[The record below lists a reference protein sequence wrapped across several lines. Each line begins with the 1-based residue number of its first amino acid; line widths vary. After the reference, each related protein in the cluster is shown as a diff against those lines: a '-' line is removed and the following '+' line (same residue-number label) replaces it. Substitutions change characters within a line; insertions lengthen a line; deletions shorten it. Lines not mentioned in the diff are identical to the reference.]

1 MAAGLGQTRKL
12 TIIAQDPGLRDRNG
26 LIVTTQID
34 IPHEDLQPGP
44 LGTRVYVVDYDAS
57 TETLYKPLDLGPNDD
72 QFKAPPFDNN
82 SKPEDYEDYN
92 EFLLNSP
99 KFHSQNVYAI
109 VMRVLSRFE
118 FALGRR
124 IHWSFGGHQLIVAP
138 HAFSEANAFYSREQR
153 ALLFGYFPSRK
164 SGNIFTCLAHDVIA
178 HETTHALLD
187 GLRARFID
195 PSSPDQ
201 AAFHEGFADVVAI
214 LSILSLREVVSSIGI
229 GPGSGVQRST
239 ISRED
244 VSVDKLRTSKL
255 LTMADQ
261 IGKELSEVRGKA
273 LRQSAGLPPDPDCLN
288 KPEFQESHRRGEVLV
303 AAVLN
308 SFLNIWVDR
317 INAFE
322 TINGGFDSE
331 RVVQEGAE
339 IADYLLT
346 MCIRAIDYAP
356 PTDVQF
362 RDFLSAVLT
371 ADAEIHSDDSKYNF
385 RKTLREVFK
394 SYGIEP
400 TSKARDGLWEPPD
413 KEIKYDRIHYSALQS
428 EPDEVFRFIW
438 HNRASLK
445 IHEDA
450 YTRVISV
457 RPCLRVGPDGFS
469 LRETVAE
476 YVQTI
481 ELQAKEL
488 GELGITKPA
497 QMNGSQHLFLH
508 GGGSLIFDEFCR
520 LKFHVRNRIEN
531 TKRQSARLE
540 YLWRSGYFLAER
552 AGEFNNFASMH
563 RMRFSD
569 L

>member
-1 MAAGLGQTRKL
+1 MATGLGQTRKL
-12 TIIAQDPGLRDRNG
+12 TIIAQDPGLRNANG

-34 IPHEDLQPGP
+34 IPDEDLQPGP
-44 LGTRVYVVDYDAS
+44 LGTRVYVLDYDAS
-57 TETLYKPLDLGPNDD
+57 TDTLYRPLELGPGSDPYKTPQFDDTAQPEHNDH
-72 QFKAPPFDNN
+72 
-82 SKPEDYEDYN
+82 YN
-92 EFLLNSP
+92 QRLLTSP
-99 KFHSQNVYAI
+99 KFHCQNVYAI

-124 IHWSFGGHQLIVAP
+124 IRWSFGGPQLIVAP
-138 HAFSEANAFYSREQR
+138 HAFSEANAFYAREQR

-164 SGNIFTCLAHDVIA
+164 TGYIFTCLAHDVIA

-187 GLRARFID
+187 GLRARYID
-195 PSSPDQ
+195 PSSPEQ
-201 AAFHEGFADVVAI
+201 AAFHEGFADIVAI
-214 LSILSLREVVSSIGI
+214 LSILSLREVVSAVGI
-229 GPGSGVQRST
+229 GPGSGVPT
-239 ISRED
+239 KLIKRED
-244 VSVDKLRTSKL
+244 VSVEKLRNSKL
-255 LTMADQ
+255 LSMADQ
-261 IGKELSEVRGKA
+261 IGKELSEARGKA
-273 LRQSAGLPPDPDCLN
+273 LRHSAELPPNPKYREN
-288 KPEFQESHRRGEVLV
+288 PEFEESHRRGEILV

-308 SFLNIWVDR
+308 AFLRIWVDR

-322 TINGGFDSE
+322 TIAGGFDSE

-356 PTDVQF
+356 PTDVLF
-362 RDFLSAVLT
+362 RDYLSAVLT
-371 ADAEIHSDDSKYNF
+371 ADAEIHPNDSKYKF
-385 RKTLREVFK
+385 RATLKDVFK

-400 TSKARDGLWEPPD
+400 TSNAPDGLWEPPD
-413 KEIKYDRIHYSALQS
+413 DEIKYDRIHYAALQS

-438 HNRASLK
+438 HNRGALK
-445 IHEDA
+445 VHEEA

-481 ELQAKEL
+481 ELRASEL
-488 GELGITKPA
+488 SDLGITKPPEMDGA
-497 QMNGSQHLFLH
+497 QRLLLQ

-520 LKFHVRNRIEN
+520 LKYHVRNRIAN
-531 TKRQSARLE
+531 AKRQTERLD

-563 RMRFSD
+563 RMRFSEI
-569 L
+569 